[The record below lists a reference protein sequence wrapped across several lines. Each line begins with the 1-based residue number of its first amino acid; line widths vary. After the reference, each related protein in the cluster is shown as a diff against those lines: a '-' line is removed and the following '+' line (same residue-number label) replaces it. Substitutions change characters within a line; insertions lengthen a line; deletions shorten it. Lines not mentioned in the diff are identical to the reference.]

1 MKTMQKLF
9 ISHLAAA
16 LLAAIAIS
24 CTKGGPTADRV
35 QPNLVDKDIFQGEW
49 WVTQTVIDADA
60 DATGPTW
67 TGDTGWDLS
76 LDKGESGSLG
86 RIRWVI
92 DEKFLFAFRSYE
104 LVDGANPDGDDSNF
118 RGQPLAAFEVIDHV
132 DVRPQYNEV
141 TGETTNV
148 IEENTEDRRWYER
161 QYMRV
166 DWSENHVKSFSFPA
180 ELNALGG
187 WTIEPGGFFIQDS
200 SSHCTGEGEEEV
212 CSFPKSWE
220 PQFVTVGEDPN
231 YRFASEW
238 PEGSENVTHYM
249 SFVAFINM
257 SPGDLCFF
265 ANGASCQTLS
275 LPSRLAFL
283 RVPPDHEYAAAT
295 QSHVEFD
302 KFGVFRTYQ
311 RTYLGAAQEGVARRC
326 DRNVDCG
333 TGGFCDAETGTC
345 AGGLGADFGET
356 DSLAF
361 LRPRHN
367 FFAQSLT
374 DQECSA
380 NWECDGRFG
389 DRPRV
394 GGSVCDPRARRCTI
408 LMRDR
413 VPRELADGP
422 GSVAYYLN
430 AGFPKH
436 LVHPA
441 MEVMGNWSEVFM
453 RGWRITRGEALPTY
467 ESVRIDCQE
476 QDPTRY
482 CFCGSPDEVGGTCR
496 GQYDPFVTPAE
507 WASRG
512 IEDPYQCHIEN
523 TEFTEPAAPTSYD
536 EYPLPQAYRYRFVGD
551 ECLFVL
557 RTNRC
562 DWYRTDAS
570 QICGEVLDDEGE
582 LIVWQQLGDL
592 RYQFFNFIDQVNTP
606 FGGVST
612 PLADPTTGELITAN
626 ANFSAGSVEANAT
639 RALDF
644 FPVLRCANEDLGCD
658 AGDEAAAERYL
669 TGENLR
675 GYFSNLGRTE
685 HPAGLAASG
694 SDGFSIDDTT
704 RPALP
709 VDVNGA
715 LRNVMARAQDRIDSL
730 RGQEGR
736 VQILSDRMRR
746 LAGTS
751 IEQKLMGSLGL
762 NGYEALNRH
771 FDHGQE
777 YVFGLTPQTS
787 IYDEDILDQISPFR
801 GSGFARTLNAGA
813 DADEELS
820 NHNICFGNQALFRG
834 RYLEYW
840 AEAFRG
846 RPPAEASIRMQ
857 QLHTR
862 KVQYHEIGHS
872 VGLRHNF
879 AASLDRDNYGNGYF
893 NVVFGESTSSND
905 DLPLPRLED
914 YDLDNDGFVA
924 GPEFD
929 QYLTELRDAR
939 NERAKRGAHNYMS
952 SSTMDY
958 SGDESDAQG
967 LGRYDVAATIWNH
980 FDQQEVYNLSKDAVE
995 TDDDG
1000 PFQGLKR
1007 SHEVGRVW
1015 WKSYLGGESCRGD
1028 TECPYSRESGAIP
1041 DTQPVYQR
1049 CVQNPRKVFPQQ
1061 ECSGQSDCVC
1071 SNFDSDVDDFADTA
1085 GYPEAGV
1092 DRDYSPVRYLF
1103 CPDDRTKDIS
1113 WCTRFDAGESFREVI
1128 DHYRRTWEELYPSAY
1143 YRRFRTSGAMDG
1155 QSTGMVKQAAKIYQ
1169 HLFFRFFFEPGFSL
1183 NTGPLGFD
1191 DQFLASIDAMNW
1203 FVEIVNLPDEGS
1215 YQYDASQNIYRWMGE
1230 SIDLPGA
1237 DLSLLPGQGFGM
1249 WTKYQ
1254 DGYFGFFRPERAGV
1268 FYDKLYA
1275 LRALAIRD
1283 WDLDFT
1289 VDERYFINFYDL
1301 FQTEMTEF
1309 FGGIILQDESWF
1321 APRLRMEDGEPIVQH
1336 MSWYRGTALGECFED
1351 NAFVPC
1357 RGSQPEVYP
1366 GAAIEG
1372 TTNEVLRSWA
1382 AILALAQFPV
1392 YYDTSFEQR
1401 LLIFKAGSGSGF
1413 NIPDIQPD
1421 GSPTCVYGTD
1431 GLGAGHVVVDPDVP
1445 NDCDNAEDAD
1455 YVVFESNRFRTPYV
1469 AVKVRPNLELNLE
1482 EEQVGFQLLKR
1493 LVNLQNEVDALPPID
1508 PSVPQKL
1515 QELQRG
1521 ESFLEYL
1528 IELQT
1533 AYGISNFF

>member
-1 MKTMQKLF
+1 MRMMPTHF
-9 ISHLAAA
+9 IHLVAAV
-16 LLAAIAIS
+16 LTVVAIG
-24 CTKGGPTADRV
+24 CTKGGPTANRV
-35 QPNLVDKDIFQGEW
+35 QPNLVDKEILQGEW

-67 TGDTGWDLS
+67 TGDAGWDLS
-76 LDKGESGSLG
+76 LDKGQSGSLG

-104 LVDGANPDGDDSNF
+104 IVDGANPDGDDSNF

-132 DVRPQYNEV
+132 DVRPQYNEI

-148 IEENTEDRRWYER
+148 IEENTSDRRWHER

-166 DWSENHVKSFSFPA
+166 DWSENHVKSFFFPA
-180 ELNALGG
+180 ELSALGG

-200 SSHCTGEGEEEV
+200 DSHCTGEGEEQV
-212 CSFPKSWE
+212 CNFPRAWE
-220 PQFVTVGEDPN
+220 PQFITVGEDPT
-231 YRFASEW
+231 YRFAAEW
-238 PEGSENVTHYM
+238 PEGSEDITHYM
-249 SFVAFINM
+249 SFVTFVNM
-257 SPGDLCFF
+257 SPGELCIT
-265 ANGASCQTLS
+265 ANGASCQTLAI
-275 LPSRLAFL
+275 PSRLAFL
-283 RVPPDHEYAAAT
+283 RVPPEHQYAAAT
-295 QSHVEFD
+295 QGHVEFD

-311 RTYLGAAQEGVARRC
+311 RTYIGAGQDDLTRRC
-326 DRNVDCG
+326 DRNADCG
-333 TGGFCDAETGTC
+333 TGGFCDAETNTC
-345 AGGLGADFGET
+345 EGGLGQDFGET
-356 DSLAF
+356 DALSF

-367 FFAQSLT
+367 FFAESLT
-374 DQECSA
+374 DQECTA
-380 NWECDGRFG
+380 DWECDGRFG
-389 DRPRV
+389 DGPRV
-394 GGSVCDPRARRCTI
+394 GGSICDPRARRCTI
-408 LMRDR
+408 PMDDR
-413 VPRELADGP
+413 VPRELVDGP
-422 GSVAYYLN
+422 GSVTYYLN

-441 MEVMGNWSEVFM
+441 MEVMGNWNEVFM
-453 RGWRITRGEALPTY
+453 RGWRVTRGQQPPDYA
-467 ESVRIDCQE
+467 SVRLDCQE

-482 CFCGSPDEVGGTCR
+482 CFCGSPDVVGGTCQ
-496 GQYDPFVTPAE
+496 GQYDPFVGPSE
-507 WASRG
+507 WTARG
-512 IEDPYQCHIEN
+512 VADPYECHIEN
-523 TEFTEPAAPTSYD
+523 AEFAEPANPTSFD
-536 EYPLPQAYRYRFVGD
+536 DYPLPQAHRYRFVGD

-557 RTNRC
+557 RANNC
-562 DWYRTDAS
+562 DWHRTDAA
-570 QICGEVLDDEGE
+570 QTCGEVLDDEGE
-582 LIVWQQLGDL
+582 PIVWQQLGDL
-592 RYQFFNFIDQVNTP
+592 RYQFFNYIDQVNTP
-606 FGGVST
+606 FGGVSS

-626 ANFSAGSVEANAT
+626 ANFSARSVEANAT
-639 RALDF
+639 RAIEF
-644 FPVLRCANEDLGCD
+644 FPVLRCANEDLGCE

-669 TGENLR
+669 SGENLR

-694 SDGFSIDDTT
+694 SDGFSLDDTS
-704 RPALP
+704 RPALA

-715 LRNVMARAQDRIDSL
+715 LRSTVARAQDRIDSL
-730 RGQEGR
+730 HGQEGR
-736 VQILSDRMRR
+736 TQILSDRMRR
-746 LAGTS
+746 LEGTS
-751 IEQKLMGSLGL
+751 IERKLMGSLGL
-762 NGYEALNRH
+762 GGYEALNRH
-771 FDHGQE
+771 FDHGQQ

-787 IYDEDILDQISPFR
+787 IFDNDVLDQISPFR
-801 GSGFARTLNAGA
+801 GTGFARTLNAGTEA
-813 DADEELS
+813 DNELS
-820 NHNICFGNQALFRG
+820 DHNICFGNQALFRSS
-834 RYLEYW
+834 YLEYW

-846 RPPAEASIRMQ
+846 RPVAEASIRMQ

-893 NVVFGESTSSND
+893 NVVMGDSSSSAD

-914 YDLDNDGFVA
+914 FDADDDGFLA

-929 QYLTELRDAR
+929 QYLSDLRSAR
-939 NERAKRGAHNYMS
+939 NERAKRGAHNYTA

-980 FDQQEVYNLSKDAVE
+980 FDHQEVYTSARSGVE
-995 TDDDG
+995 TDENG

-1007 SHEVGRVW
+1007 SHEVDRIW
-1015 WKSYLGGESCRGD
+1015 WHSYLGGESCSIAA
-1028 TECPYSRESGAIP
+1028 ECPYSRESGAVP
-1041 DTQPVYQR
+1041 DSQPVYQR
-1049 CVQNPRKVFPQQ
+1049 CVQNPRKVPLQQ
-1061 ECSGQSDCVC
+1061 VCSGQSDCVC
-1071 SNFDSDVDDFADTA
+1071 SNFDSDVDDFSDLA
-1085 GYPEAGV
+1085 GYPDAGAN
-1092 DRDYSPVRYLF
+1092 RDYSPVRYLF

-1128 DHYRRTWEELYPSAY
+1128 DHYRRTWEEQYPSDY
-1143 YRRFRTSGAMDG
+1143 YRRFQRGGARDG
-1155 QSTGMVKQAAKIYQ
+1155 RSTGMVEQAAKIYQ
-1169 HLFFRFFFEPGFSL
+1169 HLFFRFNFEPGFSL

-1203 FVEIVNLPDEGS
+1203 FIEIVNLPDEGS
-1215 YQYDASQNIYRWMGE
+1215 YTYDAGQNVYQWMGE
-1230 SIDLPGA
+1230 GVDIPGS

-1268 FYDKLYA
+1268 FYDKLFA

-1283 WDLDFT
+1283 WGLSFT

-1301 FQTEMTEF
+1301 FQTEMTEL

-1321 APRLRMEDGEPIVQH
+1321 APRLRMEDGEPVVQH
-1336 MSWYRGTALGECFED
+1336 MSWYRGTALGECFAD
-1351 NAFVPC
+1351 NVLVPC
-1357 RGSQPEVYP
+1357 RGSQPDVYP
-1366 GAAIEG
+1366 GPALEG

-1421 GSPTCVYGTD
+1421 GSPTCVYGSD
-1431 GLGAGHVVVDPDVP
+1431 GLGAGHMVVDANVL
-1445 NDCDNAEDAD
+1445 NDCDSADDAD

-1469 AVKVRPNLELNLE
+1469 AVKIRPNLELNLE

-1493 LVNLQNEVDALPPID
+1493 LVDLQNTLDALPPTD
-1508 PSVPQKL
+1508 PSIPQKL
-1515 QELQRG
+1515 QDLQQG